1 MGIVLLW
8 AALVSGVITLILVVT
23 SLRRMVAQAGAA
35 ERGRVAAT
43 ILFSVLTT
51 VLTILALA
59 GSLQQMGL
67 F

>member
-8 AALVSGVITLILVVT
+8 AALVSGVITLTLVVT
-23 SLRRMVAQAGAA
+23 SLRRMVVHSGAA
-35 ERGRVAAT
+35 ERGRVTVT

-51 VLTILALA
+51 ALTILALV
-59 GSLQQMGL
+59 GSLQQLGL